1 VNSLWVFNQAGGE
14 GVDVTV
20 NYDVLLFDFPNRS
33 WQVVHVH
40 FAPKRRGPLSLRVPV
55 VFWRVRGIKNAAST
69 METGLGSGIAP
80 IRPSSTLAAPE
91 AILQRAVLS
100 VHGAGTGGLVR
111 FEPEVVDF
119 GTLLVG
125 SEVRRVLFLINDSD
139 CCMFY
144 RMDSR

>member
-1 VNSLWVFNQAGGE
+1 
-14 GVDVTV
+14 
-20 NYDVLLFDFPNRS
+20 
-33 WQVVHVH
+33 
-40 FAPKRRGPLSLRVPV
+40 
-55 VFWRVRGIKNAAST
+55 